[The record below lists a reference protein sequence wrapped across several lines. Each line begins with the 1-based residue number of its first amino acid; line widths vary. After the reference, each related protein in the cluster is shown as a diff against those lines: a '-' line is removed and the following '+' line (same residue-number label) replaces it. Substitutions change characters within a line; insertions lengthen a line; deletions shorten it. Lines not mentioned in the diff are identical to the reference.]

1 MFHRTLRLSALMPA
15 ILSISLFA
23 APAQTAPA
31 QTAPAPFERFTY
43 AGKWAE
49 KIMVKPGEY
58 RNPILTG
65 YYPDPS
71 VTRVGDDYYL
81 VNSSFAHY
89 PGLPIFRSR
98 DLVNWTQIANAI
110 DRPEQLDFEGRR
122 ISQAVFAPDIGY
134 HDGLFYI
141 VNTCVDCKGNFVI
154 TAKDPA
160 GPWSDPIWL
169 PFEGIDPSSPNP
181 LYPAAATSPMSRN
194 LTALSCRWNGSASV
208 RRKSPSIISRAARW
222 RWTAARALAI

>member
-1 MFHRTLRLSALMPA
+1 
-15 ILSISLFA
+15 
-23 APAQTAPA
+23 
-31 QTAPAPFERFTY
+31 
-43 AGKWAE
+43 
-49 KIMVKPGEY
+49 MVKPGEY

-110 DRPEQLDFEGRR
+110 DRPEQLDFKGRR
-122 ISQAVFAPDIGY
+122 ISQAVFAPHISY

-160 GPWSDPIWL
+160 GPGPTRSGCRSKGSTRPAQTHCTQQRRL
-169 PFEGIDPSSPNP
+169 RLCRGI
-181 LYPAAATSPMSRN
+181 
-194 LTALSCRWNGSASV
+194 
-208 RRKSPSIISRAARW
+208 
-222 RWTAARALAI
+222 